1 MPFCTFHQNCF
12 ISTPRGI
19 PGLERH
25 QPDPPRPR
33 ASAPCPLHTAALSP
47 AILRSR
53 VIPSRR
59 WNLVGFLR
67 ASWHAAY
74 IRRTI
79 HNSSLLSQGHSS
91 RPALFQFGMEEG
103 GVNGRPPRGLLRH
116 ARRRPLAGKW
126 DARSLPV
133 ALIARK
139 RKLVCSD
146 QNIPGI
152 ICIIYTRYL
161 VYLVYICIRE

>member
-79 HNSSLLSQGHSS
+79 HNSSLISGSFFTTCFISVWDGGGGGERETPARTSEARAASPPGWKMGRAISASS
-91 RPALFQFGMEEG
+91 INSEKAKV
-103 GVNGRPPRGLLRH
+103 GVL
-116 ARRRPLAGKW
+116 
-126 DARSLPV
+126 
-133 ALIARK
+133 
-139 RKLVCSD
+139 
-146 QNIPGI
+146 
-152 ICIIYTRYL
+152 
-161 VYLVYICIRE
+161 